1 VRKTGGGEQACRP
14 PRAQAIDALVTAR
27 SELQQSRRIVIKVG
41 SKALAA
47 DGELQQKFAAE
58 LAALSSPKRGFVLV
72 TSGAI
77 AFGMSKL
84 GYRTRPKETGKLQ
97 AAAAAGQ
104 SVLMRRWDEAFS
116 AVGLTVA
123 QVLLTHDD
131 LADRERVNNA
141 RDAFAALLEAG
152 AIPIVN
158 ENDTVSTAE
167 IRLDNDQLAAMVS
180 PLVSADLLILL
191 TDVEG
196 VLDKNGKRIPMMNDD
211 AELGT
216 VVQAG
221 ERLGSG
227 GIQSKLDA
235 ANKVCHSGASV
246 VIAAASRANVI
257 RDIVSGADV
266 GTLVPRRSPLKAR
279 QHWIAYT
286 LRPRGTVLVDS
297 GAEKALRG
305 GKSSL
310 LPVGVLGV
318 RGEFNVGDAV
328 RLVGASGG
336 EIGRGLTRLG
346 ALDVSRAA
354 GKQLPELQLAFG
366 GDAKE
371 LVVVHKDDLVLS

>member
-1 VRKTGGGEQACRP
+1 
-14 PRAQAIDALVTAR
+14 VTAR
-27 SELQQSRRIVIKVG
+27 SDLQQSRRIVIKVG
-41 SKALAA
+41 SKALAS
-47 DGELQQKFAAE
+47 DPDLQQKFARE
-58 LAALSSPKRGFVLV
+58 LASLAKAKRGFVLV

-77 AFGMSKL
+77 AFGMSRL

-104 SVLMRRWDEAFS
+104 SVLMRRWDEAFG
-116 AVGLTVA
+116 AEGLTAA

-141 RDAFAALLEAG
+141 RDAFAALLDAG

-167 IRLDNDQLAAMVS
+167 IRLDNDQLAAMVA

-196 VLDKNGKRIPMMNDD
+196 VLDKNGKRISLMSAE

-216 VVQAG
+216 VVQSG

-227 GIQSKLDA
+227 GIHSKLDA
-235 ANKVCHSGASV
+235 ANKACHSGASV
-246 VIAAASRANVI
+246 VIAAASQPNVI
-257 RDIVSGADV
+257 RDIVAGADV
-266 GTLVPRRSPLKAR
+266 GTLVPRRAALRAR

-286 LRPRGTVLVDS
+286 LRPRGTVLVDV

-305 GKSSL
+305 GKSGL

-318 RGEFNVGDAV
+318 RGEFNAGDAV
-328 RLVGASGG
+328 KLVTIDGR
-336 EIGRGLTRLG
+336 EIGRGLSRLG

-354 GKQLPELQLAFG
+354 GKQLTELELSFG
-366 GDAKE
+366 GDAAE

>member
-1 VRKTGGGEQACRP
+1 MN
-14 PRAQAIDALVTAR
+14 AR
-27 SELQQSRRIVIKVG
+27 SELPGARRIVIKVG
-41 SKALAA
+41 SKALAG
-47 DGELQQKFAAE
+47 DGELQEKFARE
-58 LAALSSPKRGFVLV
+58 LSGLADRKRGFVVV

-77 AFGMSKL
+77 ALGMSRL
-84 GYRTRPKETGKLQ
+84 GYRARPKETGRLQ

-116 AVGLTVA
+116 KAGLTVA

-141 RDAFAALLEAG
+141 RDAFAALLDAG
-152 AIPIVN
+152 AIPVVN

-167 IRLDNDQLAAMVS
+167 IRLDNDQLAAMVA

-196 VLDKNGKRIPMMNDD
+196 VLDKNGKRIAVMNDR

-216 VVQAG
+216 VAQAG

-235 ANKVCHSGASV
+235 ANKACHSGASV
-246 VIAAASRANVI
+246 VIAAASRPNVI
-257 RDIVSGADV
+257 AEILSGADV
-266 GTLVPRRSPLKAR
+266 GTLVPRRAALRAR

-286 LRPRGTVLVDS
+286 LRPRGTVLVDA
-297 GAEKALRG
+297 GAEKALRA

-310 LPVGVLGV
+310 LPVGVVGV

-328 RLVGASGG
+328 RLVGLAGN

-354 GKQLPELQLAFG
+354 GKPQDELELAFG
-366 GDAKE
+366 GNAKE
-371 LVVVHKDDLVLS
+371 LVIVHRDDLVLA

>member
-1 VRKTGGGEQACRP
+1 M
-14 PRAQAIDALVTAR
+14 TAR
-27 SELQQSRRIVIKVG
+27 SELTQSRRIVIKVG
-41 SKALAA
+41 SKALARDA
-47 DGELQQKFAAE
+47 ELQAKFAQE
-58 LAALSSPKRGFVLV
+58 LSGLAGAKRGFVLV

-77 AFGMSKL
+77 AFGMSRL

-104 SVLMRRWDEAFS
+104 TVLMRRWDEAFS

-141 RDAFAALLEAG
+141 RDAFAELLAAG

-167 IRLDNDQLAAMVS
+167 IRLDNDQLAAMVA

-196 VLDKNGKRIPMMNDD
+196 VLDKHGKRIPILSEK

-227 GIQSKLDA
+227 GMSSKLDA
-235 ANKVCHSGASV
+235 AHKACHSGASV
-246 VIAAASRANVI
+246 VIAQASRPSVI
-257 RDIVSGADV
+257 EDIVAGADV
-266 GTLVPRRSPLKAR
+266 GTLVPRRTALRAR

-286 LRPRGTVLVDS
+286 LRPRGTVLVDA
-297 GAEKALRG
+297 GAEKALLA

-310 LPVGVLGV
+310 LPVGVVGV

-328 RLVGASGG
+328 RLVGLTGN

-354 GKQLPELQLAFG
+354 GKQLAELELAFG
-366 GDAKE
+366 GNAKE
-371 LVVVHKDDLVLS
+371 LVIVHKDDLVVA

>member
-1 VRKTGGGEQACRP
+1 VAGELAGRRHP
-14 PRAQAIDALVTAR
+14 ALWDPAVSAR
-27 SELQQSRRIVIKVG
+27 SELPQSRRIVIKVG
-41 SKALAA
+41 SKALAG
-47 DGELQQKFAAE
+47 DGELQQKFARE
-58 LAALSSPKRGFVLV
+58 IAALAGPKRGFVLV

-77 AFGMSKL
+77 AFGMSRL

-116 AVGLTVA
+116 AAGLTVA

-141 RDAFAALLEAG
+141 RDAFAELLDAG

-167 IRLDNDQLAAMVS
+167 IRLDNDQLAAMVA

-196 VLDKNGKRIPMMNDD
+196 VLDKNGKRIPVMNDG

-216 VVQAG
+216 VVQSG

-235 ANKVCHSGASV
+235 ANKACHSGASV
-246 VIAAASRANVI
+246 VIASAARANVI
-257 RDIVSGADV
+257 GDVLSGADV
-266 GTLVPRRSPLKAR
+266 GTLVPRRTALRAR

-286 LRPRGTVLVDS
+286 LRPRGTVLVDA

-310 LPVGVLGV
+310 LPVGVVGV
-318 RGEFNVGDAV
+318 RGEFNAGDAV
-328 RLVGASGG
+328 KLVNLNGD

-354 GKQLPELQLAFG
+354 GKPLAELSVTFG
-366 GDAKE
+366 DDASE

>member
-1 VRKTGGGEQACRP
+1 MS
-14 PRAQAIDALVTAR
+14 AR
-27 SELQQSRRIVIKVG
+27 SELLNSRRIVIKVG
-41 SKALAA
+41 SKALAG
-47 DGELQQKFAAE
+47 DVDLQRKFAEE
-58 LAALSSPKRGFVLV
+58 LAGLAQPKRGFVIV

-77 AFGMSKL
+77 AFGMSRL

-141 RDAFAALLEAG
+141 RDAFAELLEAG
-152 AIPIVN
+152 AIPVVN

-167 IRLDNDQLAAMVS
+167 IRLDNDQLAAMVA
-180 PLVSADLLILL
+180 PLVSADLLVLC

-196 VLDKNGKRIPMMNDD
+196 VLDKNGKRISVMSDQ

-216 VVQAG
+216 VVQTGA
-221 ERLGSG
+221 RLGSG
-227 GIQSKLDA
+227 GIHSKLDA
-235 ANKVCHSGASV
+235 ANKACHSGASV
-246 VIAAASRANVI
+246 VIASAARPNVI
-257 RDIVSGADV
+257 RDIVAGEDV
-266 GTLVPRRSPLKAR
+266 GTLVPRRAALRAR

-286 LRPRGTVLVDS
+286 LRPRGAVLVDA

-328 RLVGASGG
+328 KLVGPDGA

-346 ALDVSRAA
+346 ALDVARAA
-354 GKQLPELQLAFG
+354 GKPLTELELAFP

>member
-1 VRKTGGGEQACRP
+1 
-14 PRAQAIDALVTAR
+14 
-27 SELQQSRRIVIKVG
+27 VIKVG

-47 DGELQQKFAAE
+47 DGELQRKFAEE
-58 LAALSSPKRGFVLV
+58 LSGLAGPKRGFVLV

-77 AFGMSKL
+77 AFGMSRL
-84 GYRTRPKETGKLQ
+84 GYRSRPKETGKLQ

-180 PLVSADLLILL
+180 PLVSADLLVLL

-196 VLDKNGKRIPMMNDD
+196 VLDRNGKRIPVMKDNQ
-211 AELGT
+211 ELGS
-216 VVQAG
+216 VVSSG

-235 ANKVCHSGASV
+235 ANKACHSGASV
-246 VIAAASRANVI
+246 VIAAASRPGVI
-257 RDIVSGADV
+257 RDIVSGLDV
-266 GTLVPRRSPLKAR
+266 GTLVPRRAALGAR
-279 QHWIAYT
+279 HHWIAYT
-286 LRPRGTVLVDS
+286 LRPRGTVLVDA

-310 LPVGVLGV
+310 LPVGVVGV

-328 RLVGASGG
+328 RLVGPNGE

-354 GKQLPELQLAFG
+354 GKRLEELELAFG
-366 GDAKE
+366 GNAKE
-371 LVVVHKDDLVLS
+371 LVVVHKDDLVLAG

>member
-1 VRKTGGGEQACRP
+1 
-14 PRAQAIDALVTAR
+14 VTAR

-58 LAALSSPKRGFVLV
+58 LSGLAKPKRGFVLV

-77 AFGMSKL
+77 AFGMKRL
-84 GYRTRPKETGKLQ
+84 GYRARPKETGKLQ

-104 SVLMRRWDEAFS
+104 TVLMRRWDEAFS

-141 RDAFAALLEAG
+141 RDAFAELLEAG
-152 AIPIVN
+152 AVPIVN
-158 ENDTVSTAE
+158 ENDVVSTAE
-167 IRLDNDQLAAMVS
+167 IRLDNDQLAAMVA

-196 VLDKNGKRIPMMNDD
+196 VLDLHGKRITLMNDD

-216 VVQAG
+216 VVQSG

-227 GIQSKLDA
+227 GIHSKLDA
-235 ANKVCHSGASV
+235 AYKACHSGASV
-246 VIAAASRANVI
+246 VIAAASRPNVI
-257 RDIVSGADV
+257 RDIIAGADV
-266 GTLVPRRSPLKAR
+266 GTLVPRRAALRAR

-286 LRPRGTVLVDS
+286 LRPRGTVLIDA
-297 GAEKALRG
+297 GAEKALSA

-318 RGEFNVGDAV
+318 RGEFNAGDAV
-328 RLVGASGG
+328 KLVNAEGK
-336 EIGRGLTRLG
+336 ELGRGLTRLG

-354 GKQLPELQLAFG
+354 GKQAAELELAFG
-366 GDAKE
+366 SVAAKE
-371 LVVVHKDDLVLS
+371 LVIVHKDDLVLS

>member
-1 VRKTGGGEQACRP
+1 MA
-14 PRAQAIDALVTAR
+14 ADQAIDHAVTAR

-41 SKALAA
+41 SKALAG
-47 DGELQQKFAAE
+47 DGELQRKFAE
-58 LAALSSPKRGFVLV
+58 QLASLTKPKRGFVLV

-77 AFGMSKL
+77 AFGMGRL
-84 GYRTRPKETGKLQ
+84 GYRSRPKETGKLQ

-116 AVGLTVA
+116 AAGLTVA

-141 RDAFAALLEAG
+141 RDAFAALLDAG
-152 AIPIVN
+152 AIPVVN

-167 IRLDNDQLAAMVS
+167 IRLDNDQLAAMVA

-196 VLDKNGKRIPMMNDD
+196 VLDKNGKRIAVMSDD

-216 VVQAG
+216 VAPVGQ
-221 ERLGSG
+221 RLGSG
-227 GIQSKLDA
+227 GIVSKLDA
-235 ANKVCHSGASV
+235 AYKACHSGASV
-246 VIAAASRANVI
+246 VIAQASRPGVI
-257 RDIVSGADV
+257 RDIVSGQDV
-266 GTLVPRRSPLKAR
+266 GTLVPRRTALRAR

-286 LRPRGTVLVDS
+286 LRPRGAVLIDG

-318 RGEFNVGDAV
+318 RGEFNTGDAV
-328 RLVGASGG
+328 KLVGAAGN

-346 ALDVSRAA
+346 ALDIARVA
-354 GKQLPELQLAFG
+354 GKSLEELALTFPESTK
-366 GDAKE
+366 D

>member
-1 VRKTGGGEQACRP
+1 M
-14 PRAQAIDALVTAR
+14 TAR
-27 SELQQSRRIVIKVG
+27 SELTQSRRIVIKVG
-41 SKALAA
+41 SKALAG
-47 DGELQQKFAAE
+47 DGELQQKFAQE
-58 LAALSSPKRGFVLV
+58 LSGLAGPKRGFVLV

-77 AFGMSKL
+77 AFGMSRL
-84 GYRTRPKETGKLQ
+84 GYRSRPKETGKLQ

-141 RDAFAALLEAG
+141 RDAFAELLEAG
-152 AIPIVN
+152 AIPVVN

-167 IRLDNDQLAAMVS
+167 IRLDNDQLAAMVA
-180 PLVSADLLILL
+180 PLVSADLLVLL

-196 VLDKNGKRIPMMNDD
+196 VLDKHGKRIALMNDD

-216 VVQAG
+216 VVQQG

-227 GIQSKLDA
+227 GIHSKLDA
-235 ANKVCHSGASV
+235 AYKACHSGASV
-246 VIAAASRANVI
+246 VIAQASRPQVI
-257 RDIVSGADV
+257 KDILAGADV
-266 GTLVPRRSPLKAR
+266 GTLVPRRAALKAR

-286 LRPRGTVLVDS
+286 LRPRGTVLVDA
-297 GAEKALRG
+297 GAEKALSG

-310 LPVGVLGV
+310 LPVGVVGV

-328 RLVGASGG
+328 RLVGLSGN
-336 EIGRGLTRLG
+336 ELGRGLTRLG

-354 GKQLPELQLAFG
+354 GKQQGELALLFG

>member
-1 VRKTGGGEQACRP
+1 
-14 PRAQAIDALVTAR
+14 
-27 SELQQSRRIVIKVG
+27 
-41 SKALAA
+41 LAG
-47 DGELQQKFAAE
+47 DGELQRKFAE
-58 LAALSSPKRGFVLV
+58 QLAGLAKPNRGFVLV

-77 AFGMSKL
+77 AFGMSRL

-116 AVGLTVA
+116 AAGLTVA

-141 RDAFAALLEAG
+141 RDAFAELLEAG

-167 IRLDNDQLAAMVS
+167 IRLDNDQLAAMVA

-196 VLDKNGKRIPMMNDD
+196 VLDKNGKRIALMSDD

-216 VVQAG
+216 VVQSG

-227 GIQSKLDA
+227 GILSKLDA
-235 ANKVCHSGASV
+235 ANKACHSGASV
-246 VIAAASRANVI
+246 VIAQASRPNVI
-257 RDIVSGADV
+257 RDIVAGGDV
-266 GTLVPRRSPLKAR
+266 GTLVARRTPLRAR

-286 LRPRGTVLVDS
+286 LRPRGAVLVDS

-328 RLVGASGG
+328 KLVGPSGND
-336 EIGRGLTRLG
+336 IGRGLTRLG
-346 ALDVSRAA
+346 ALDVSRVA
-354 GKQLPELQLAFG
+354 GKPLAELSLTFPD
-366 GDAKE
+366 DAKD

>member
-1 VRKTGGGEQACRP
+1 M
-14 PRAQAIDALVTAR
+14 TAR
-27 SELQQSRRIVIKVG
+27 SELQDARRIVIKVG
-41 SKALAA
+41 SKALAG
-47 DGELQQKFAAE
+47 DGELQRKFAQE
-58 LAALSSPKRGFVLV
+58 LSGLAKPKRGFVLV

-77 AFGMSKL
+77 AFGMSRL
-84 GYRTRPKETGKLQ
+84 GYRTRPKETSKLQ

-104 SVLMRRWDEAFS
+104 TVLMRRWDEAFS

-141 RDAFAALLEAG
+141 RDAFAELLDAG

-167 IRLDNDQLAAMVS
+167 IRLDNDQLAAMVA

-196 VLDKNGKRIPMMNDD
+196 VLDKNGKRIALMSDS

-216 VVQAG
+216 VAESG

-227 GIQSKLDA
+227 GIHSKLDA
-235 ANKVCHSGASV
+235 ANKACHSGTSV
-246 VIAAASRANVI
+246 VIASASRANVI
-257 RDIVSGADV
+257 ADIVSGADV
-266 GTLVPRRSPLKAR
+266 GTLVPRRTALRAR

-286 LRPRGTVLVDS
+286 LRPRGTVLVDA
-297 GAEKALRG
+297 GAEKALSG

-318 RGEFNVGDAV
+318 RGEFNAGDAV
-328 RLVGASGG
+328 KLVGASGN

-354 GKQLPELQLAFG
+354 GKQAAELELAFG

-371 LVVVHKDDLVLS
+371 LVIVHKDDLVLA

>member
-1 VRKTGGGEQACRP
+1 
-14 PRAQAIDALVTAR
+14 VTAR
-27 SELQQSRRIVIKVG
+27 SELTQSRRIVIKVG
-41 SKALAA
+41 SKALARDA
-47 DGELQQKFAAE
+47 ELQAKFAQE
-58 LAALSSPKRGFVLV
+58 LSGLAGAKRGFVLV

-77 AFGMSKL
+77 AFGMSRL

-104 SVLMRRWDEAFS
+104 TVLMRRWDEAFS

-141 RDAFAALLEAG
+141 RDAFAELLAAG

-167 IRLDNDQLAAMVS
+167 IRLDNDQLAAMVA

-196 VLDKNGKRIPMMNDD
+196 VLDKHGKRIPILSEK

-227 GIQSKLDA
+227 GMSSKLDA
-235 ANKVCHSGASV
+235 AHKACHSGASV
-246 VIAAASRANVI
+246 VIAQASRPSVI
-257 RDIVSGADV
+257 EDIVAGADV
-266 GTLVPRRSPLKAR
+266 GTLVPRRTALRAR

-286 LRPRGTVLVDS
+286 LRPRGTVLVDA
-297 GAEKALRG
+297 GAEKALLA

-310 LPVGVLGV
+310 LPVGVVGV

-328 RLVGASGG
+328 RLVGLTGN

-354 GKQLPELQLAFG
+354 GKQLAELELAFG
-366 GDAKE
+366 GNAKE
-371 LVVVHKDDLVLS
+371 LVIVHKDDLVVA